1 MKSLFRHSFIA
12 LLIFSI
18 ALLTAC
24 GGQNT
29 GKSESS
35 AKPEQSSSPAS
46 SAPSPAAGDSGKVI
60 NAKIGVIS
68 YMTGPGAAYGEAIT
82 NGLNLALEE
91 INKTY
96 ADKLKVELKIE
107 DSAGKQEQA
116 LSAAQKL
123 MNSENVVA
131 IIGPTLSTE
140 MNAVGPQA
148 NMNGVPILGTST
160 TANGIPQIGEFVFRD
175 SIPESLAI
183 PASVKKVVDKF
194 SVKKVAIMYGN
205 DDVFTKSGYDV
216 MKKVAEDLKLE
227 VVDTETFQ
235 KGQSDYKAQL
245 TKIKSA
251 QPQAV
256 LCSALYN
263 EGAVIMDQARKIG
276 LDVPFVGGNGFN
288 SPKVIE
294 IAGKASEGLVV
305 ATPWF
310 TGRQDEKVQKFV
322 ADFNAKYHKDP
333 DQFAAQAYDGLYLM
347 ADALMKAGV
356 ADRSKLRDAL
366 AATKDFQGV
375 LGKISFDKDGDVVM
389 DPTVLVIKD
398 GKFQLFE

>member
-1 MKSLFRHSFIA
+1 MKSLLRQSFIA
-12 LLIFSI
+12 LLIFSV

-29 GKSESS
+29 GKSDSS
-35 AKPEQSSSPAS
+35 AQPEQSSSPAS
-46 SAPSPAAGDSGKVI
+46 SSPTPASADSGKVI
-60 NAKIGVIS
+60 EAKIGVIS
-68 YMTGPGAAYGEAIT
+68 YLSGPGAAYGEAIT
-82 NGLNLALEE
+82 NGLKLALDE

-96 ADKLKVELKIE
+96 ADKLKIELAIE

-123 MNSENVVA
+123 MNSENVVS

-148 NMNGVPILGTST
+148 NLNGVPILGTST

-175 SIPESLAI
+175 AIPESLAI
-183 PASVKKVVDKF
+183 PASVKKVVDKYG
-194 SVKKVAIMYGN
+194 VKKVAIMYGN

-216 MKKVAEDLKLE
+216 MKKVAEDLGLE

-235 KGQSDYKAQL
+235 KGQADYKAQL
-245 TKIKSA
+245 TKIKGA

-263 EGAVIMDQARKIG
+263 EGAVIMDQARKMG
-276 LDVPFVGGNGFN
+276 LDVPIVGGNGFN

-294 IAGKASEGLVV
+294 IAGQAAEGLVV

-310 TGRQDEKVQKFV
+310 TEKKDDQVQKFV
-322 ADFNAKYHKDP
+322 ADYVNKYQVKP

-347 ADALMKAGV
+347 ADALMKAGA

-375 LGKISFDKDGDVVM
+375 LGKFSFDKDGDVVM
-389 DPTVLVIKD
+389 EPTVLQIKD